1 MSTRIKLRVQ
11 GLANSQI
18 QSGAYALILAEEN
31 GPRRIPIIV
40 GTAEAQ
46 SIAIALEHIVPPR
59 PLTHDLFATFAQA
72 FNVILKEVYIY
83 KFEDGVFYSELEF
96 SDGERSIK
104 LDSRT
109 SDAIAIALRVN
120 CDIFT
125 SEEIVK
131 ECGVVLEDT
140 LSIPADE
147 PEDDDNLLELE
158 PDEIKD
164 EAQLKKWLS
173 LLDIQ
178 EINER
183 LEDAIADENY
193 EYAKMYKDEVAPSRR
208 RGGHKQMIGEQVG
221 FGLVSLLRGLLGII
235 TILGIAYAMSYD
247 RKRIDWKLVGG
258 GLFMQIV
265 FALAVLYVPFVGSL
279 LEGCGKI
286 FVKLMDFTDAGL
298 TFLLGPYASKA
309 AGFSFLLHSLPIV
322 IFFSALVSMFYHWG
336 IIQKVVGAFAWVL
349 RKFMNI
355 SGSEGLV
362 AAGNI
367 LWE

>member
-1 MSTRIKLRVQ
+1 MLLYTILNFRSVSTRIKLRVQ

-131 ECGVVLEDT
+131 ECGVVLE
-140 LSIPADE
+140 E
-147 PEDDDNLLELE
+147 DDNLLELE

-193 EYAKMYKDEVAPSRR
+193 EYAKMYKDELRR
-208 RGGHKQMIGEQVG
+208 REEEEDTNK
-221 FGLVSLLRGLLGII
+221 
-235 TILGIAYAMSYD
+235 
-247 RKRIDWKLVGG
+247 
-258 GLFMQIV
+258 
-265 FALAVLYVPFVGSL
+265 
-279 LEGCGKI
+279 
-286 FVKLMDFTDAGL
+286 
-298 TFLLGPYASKA
+298 
-309 AGFSFLLHSLPIV
+309 
-322 IFFSALVSMFYHWG
+322 
-336 IIQKVVGAFAWVL
+336 
-349 RKFMNI
+349 
-355 SGSEGLV
+355 
-362 AAGNI
+362 
-367 LWE
+367 